1 MADAQRLWR
10 FVLLGFSVALMAMS
24 LLVRR
29 V

>member
-10 FVLLGFSVALMAMS
+10 FVLLAFSVVLMAMS
-24 LLVRR
+24 LLVRW